1 VTLHHAILLF
11 FAAMFG
17 GLLNS
22 VAGGGGFIAF
32 PALLFTGVN
41 PINANATNTV
51 ALWPGTLASVGAYWR
66 EFQDRNNWK
75 LLRPLFVV
83 TFIGSVAGA
92 ILLLKTPEQTFVR
105 LIPWLLGGA
114 TLLFIFGGK
123 ITAFVRER
131 IAHHVEQHATKL
143 TLVGGTL
150 IQLALAVYIGYFGA
164 GAGII
169 MLALFAVMG
178 MENIHTMNAYKS
190 LLATCANG
198 VAVVTFII
206 FRKVLWTQ
214 AAIMIAGAMIGGY
227 FGAWYAQKLDPRHV
241 RYVVIA
247 IGCIM
252 TAYFTWKIV

>member
-1 VTLHHAILLF
+1 MTLAHAILLF
-11 FAAMFG
+11 FAAMLG

-66 EFQDRNNWK
+66 EFQNRENWT

-83 TFIGSVAGA
+83 TFLGSVVGA
-92 ILLLKTPEQTFVR
+92 LLLLSTPERTFVR

-114 TLLFIFGGK
+114 TLLFIFGGRM
-123 ITAFVRER
+123 TAFVRAR
-131 IAHHVEQHATKL
+131 ISRHVDQHASTF
-143 TLVGGTL
+143 TLISGTL

-206 FRKVLWTQ
+206 FRKVLWMQ
-214 AAIMIAGAMIGGY
+214 ALIMVTGAMIGGY
-227 FGAWYAQKLDPRHV
+227 FGAWYAQRLDPRHV
-241 RYVVIA
+241 RYAVIA
-247 IGCIM
+247 IGCTM
-252 TAYFTWKIV
+252 TAYFTWKIM

>member
-1 VTLHHAILLF
+1 MLLF
-11 FAAMFG
+11 FAAMAG

-41 PINANATNTV
+41 PIHANATNTV

-66 EFQDRNNWK
+66 EFQSRDNWR

-83 TFIGSVAGA
+83 TFIGSVVGA
-92 ILLLKTPEQTFVR
+92 LLLLSTPERTFVR

-131 IAHHVEQHATKL
+131 VTQHVEHHASIL
-143 TLVGGTL
+143 TLVGSTI
-150 IQLALAVYIGYFGA
+150 IQLAVAIYIGYFGA
-164 GAGII
+164 GAGIL

-178 MENIHTMNAYKS
+178 MENIHTMNAFKS

-206 FRKVLWTQ
+206 FHQVLWMQ
-214 AAIMIAGAMIGGY
+214 AGIMVIGAMIGGY
-227 FGAWYAQKLDPRHV
+227 FGAWYAQKLDPKFV
-241 RYVVIA
+241 RYAVIA
-247 IGCIM
+247 IGCTM
-252 TAYFTWKIV
+252 TAYFTWKIA

>member
-1 VTLHHAILLF
+1 MTPAHAILLF

-41 PINANATNTV
+41 PIHANATNTV

-66 EFQDRNNWK
+66 EFQDRSNWR

-83 TFIGSVAGA
+83 TFFGSILGA
-92 ILLLKTPEQTFVR
+92 LLLLKTPEHTFVR
-105 LIPWLLGGA
+105 LIPFLLGVA

-123 ITAFVRER
+123 ITASVRARLARHTEL
-131 IAHHVEQHATKL
+131 HASKFT
-143 TLVGGTL
+143 VVAGTF

-164 GAGII
+164 GAGIL

-178 MENIHTMNAYKS
+178 MENIHTMNAFKS

-198 VAVVTFII
+198 VAVITFII
-206 FRKVLWTQ
+206 FGQVLWMQ
-214 AAIMIAGAMIGGY
+214 AGIMVVGAMIGGY
-227 FGAWYAQKLDPRHV
+227 FGAWYALKLDPRVV

-247 IGCIM
+247 IGCTM
-252 TAYFTWKIV
+252 TAYFTWKLM

>member
-1 VTLHHAILLF
+1 VTLSHATLLF
-11 FAAMFG
+11 FAAMLG

-75 LLRPLFVV
+75 LLRPLFIV
-83 TFIGSVAGA
+83 TFVGSVIGA
-92 ILLLKTPEQTFVR
+92 LLLLKTPERTFVR

-123 ITAFVRER
+123 MTAFVRER
-131 IAHHVEQHATKL
+131 ITHHVEQHATKV
-143 TLVGGTL
+143 TLIGGTL

-178 MENIHTMNAYKS
+178 MENIHTMNAFKS

-198 VAVVTFII
+198 IAVITFII
-206 FRKVLWTQ
+206 FQKVLWMQ
-214 AAIMIAGAMIGGY
+214 AVIMLVGAMIGGY
-227 FGAWYAQKLDPRHV
+227 FGAWYAQKLDPRQV

-247 IGCIM
+247 IGCTM
-252 TAYFTWKIV
+252 TAYFTWKLM

>member
-51 ALWPGTLASVGAYWR
+51 ALWPGTLASVGAYFR
-66 EFQDRNNWK
+66 EFQERENWK
-75 LLRPLFVV
+75 LLRPLFIV
-83 TFIGSVAGA
+83 TFFGSIVGA
-92 ILLLKTPEQTFVR
+92 LLLLNTPERTFVQ

-123 ITAFVRER
+123 MTAFVRGR
-131 IAHHVEQHATKL
+131 ISQHVEQHATKF
-143 TLVGGTL
+143 TIVGGTL
-150 IQLALAVYIGYFGA
+150 IQLAVAVYIGYFGA
-164 GAGII
+164 GAGML

-178 MENIHTMNAYKS
+178 MENIHTMNAFKS
-190 LLATCANG
+190 LLAICANG
-198 VAVVTFII
+198 VAVITFII
-206 FRKVLWTQ
+206 FHKVLWMQ
-214 AAIMIAGAMIGGY
+214 AGFMIIGAMIGGY

-241 RYVVIA
+241 RYVVIT
-247 IGCIM
+247 IGCTM

>member
-1 VTLHHAILLF
+1 MA
-11 FAAMFG
+11 G

-66 EFQDRNNWK
+66 EFQDRSNWK
-75 LLRPLFVV
+75 LLQSLFIV
-83 TFIGSVAGA
+83 TFIGSIAGA
-92 ILLLKTPEQTFVR
+92 LLLLNTPERTFVQ

-123 ITAFVRER
+123 MTAFVRER
-131 IAHHVEQHATKL
+131 IVHHAEHHASRFT
-143 TLVGGTL
+143 VVAGTL
-150 IQLALAVYIGYFGA
+150 IQLAVAVYIGYFGA
-164 GAGII
+164 GAGIL

-178 MENIHTMNAYKS
+178 MENIHTMNAFKS
-190 LLATCANG
+190 LLAICANG

-206 FRKVLWTQ
+206 FGKVLWIQ
-214 AAIMIAGAMIGGY
+214 AGVMIAGAIIGGY
-227 FGAWYAQKLDPRHV
+227 FGAWYAQKLDPKVV

-252 TAYFTWKIV
+252 TAYFAWKVM